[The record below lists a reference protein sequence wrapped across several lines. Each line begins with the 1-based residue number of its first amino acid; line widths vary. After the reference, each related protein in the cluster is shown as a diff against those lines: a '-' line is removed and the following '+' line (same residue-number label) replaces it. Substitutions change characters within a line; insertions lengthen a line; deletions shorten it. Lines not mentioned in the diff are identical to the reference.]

1 MGKFLSVLK
10 WISQIGAVI
19 TCLSWLLVIIGLL
32 ARTYDGEQFFVVA
45 GVMIVFGIPSTL
57 GSICI
62 RVKGMIATRALFYR
76 FLIPIWG
83 GMILIFVLGF
93 IGAIFGLDTL

>member
-1 MGKFLSVLK
+1 
-10 WISQIGAVI
+10 
-19 TCLSWLLVIIGLL
+19 
-32 ARTYDGEQFFVVA
+32 
-45 GVMIVFGIPSTL
+45 MIVFGIPSTL